1 MKTFL
6 MLKHDKI
13 YFQKRKITKLM
24 MVDVCGILYEEKKKQ
39 FDLIVSVLM
48 DSRVFKTICNTTV
61 LLTELLI
68 Y

>member
-1 MKTFL
+1 
-6 MLKHDKI
+6 
-13 YFQKRKITKLM
+13 

>member
-1 MKTFL
+1 

>member
-1 MKTFL
+1 

-61 LLTELLI
+61 LQ
-68 Y
+68 YY